1 MHAHTDTHTDTHTH
15 AYTLHSSTGS
25 DNVGPAELGLHT
37 PQSHAI
43 AMMCRCDGTTDEGVE
58 LQVLK
63 GLLTATTSS
72 TFTVHGQVCPCK
84 RG

>member
-1 MHAHTDTHTDTHTH
+1 MCAASDTMNT
-15 AYTLHSSTGS
+15 
-25 DNVGPAELGLHT
+25 AELGLRT
-37 PQSHAI
+37 PQSQAI

-72 TFTVHGQVCPCK
+72 TFTVHGQVRLLPPTCALLYYVCLCMCAALPCD
-84 RG
+84 